1 MKSVVRVA
9 AAATF
14 TSAFLLFLLLGAF
27 IPYAAAA
34 TTSITIS
41 PNSGTVGTK
50 IDVSGQGYAPNTKF
64 DPELG
69 QRQRELDFGWQ
80 SYRNDRHQGDA
91 DTMATCQ
98 SANKCLG
105 IHSQ

>member
-1 MKSVVRVA
+1 MKSVIRVA

-50 IDVSGQGYAPNTKF
+50 IDVSGQGYAPNTNLILNWGS
-64 DPELG
+64 DNVSWTLG
-69 QRQRELDFGWQ
+69 GNPTETTGIKAMPTQWQ
-80 SYRNDRHQGDA
+80 LTSVQTNASGSFA
-91 DTMATCQ
+91 
-98 SANKCLG
+98 
-105 IHSQ
+105 